1 MTYMLVGEAT
11 SIQTKIIAGLCTLFL
26 FFVFLIMITWDRYGK
41 EVSALYE
48 ARLENTTRPA
58 DADED
63 EFKAYKSLPTFFYE
77 YAKKK
82 KP

>member
-1 MTYMLVGEAT
+1 MDIFGDAT
-11 SIQTKIIAGLCTLFL
+11 SIQTKFIAALALLFL

-48 ARLENTTRPA
+48 ARLESPSQPT
-58 DADED
+58 DDD
-63 EFKAYKSLPTFFYE
+63 DFKAYKTLPTFFYE